1 MADTYKARTKM
12 NEVLAEL
19 DNEEATAA
27 FAVISDALYEERS
40 RADSAERT
48 VQAYRRAISDLM
60 ASRA

>member
-19 DNEEATAA
+19 DDEEATAA
-27 FAVISDALYEERS
+27 FAVISDALYTERS

-48 VQAYRRAISDLM
+48 VEAYRRAIADLM